1 MRLPKMLFG
10 SLVVFCFF
18 GAGVTSADD
27 DTAYEVYDCEYF
39 SLEYPSDWIVVKKP
53 DTSLRGWS
61 YNFID
66 LDAATT
72 TTITICEDSNAF
84 TYLTSFD
91 NVLNGSMSDETMQHI
106 IDSLEFELGSEET
119 SQTPLEYVTYDC
131 MYFSVERP
139 KKYADSAEVL
149 PYNYVSIEE
158 NSILDIVHYR
168 FNLYNTAYDGPD
180 DPMTIGQ
187 ISVSDDGTIGVSL
200 LTERAGKFSN
210 DAINRFM
217 ESIDFKA

>member
-1 MRLPKMLFG
+1 MLFG
-10 SLVVFCFF
+10 ALAVFCLF
-18 GAGVTSADD
+18 GGGVASADD

-66 LDAATT
+66 LDSATT
-72 TTITICEDSNAF
+72 TTITVSEDINMV
-84 TYLTSFD
+84 TYVTSFD
-91 NVLNGSMSDETMQHI
+91 NVLNGTVSDEVMQHI
-106 IDSLEFELGSEET
+106 IDRLEFELGSEGT

-131 MYFSVERP
+131 MYFSVDRP
-139 KKYADSAEVL
+139 KKYADSAEIRFN
-149 PYNYVSIEE
+149 NYASIED
-158 NSILDIVHYR
+158 NSILDIVYYK
-168 FNLYNTAYDGPD
+168 FNLYNTAYDAPD

-187 ISVSDDGTIGVSL
+187 ISVSDDGTIGVSI

-210 DAINRFM
+210 DVVKRFM
-217 ESIDFKA
+217 KSLDFKA